1 MSDLHP
7 FLQDPENA
15 RGYAHLLAVPIGT
28 VRTWARS
35 LGWSRSSMQR
45 FLASLCRE
53 HLGEV
58 QSCKTHSVFR
68 PLSGKTKG
76 FPHPPPISPPAI
88 AQNHDVARC
97 VPGRLGTSRYVPA
110 ALGSSGLGGKEP
122 SATAPATAG
131 SEYSRALIT
140 AMNDALSARFKE
152 SYRPVLTDNDSS
164 IAAADRLDKA
174 GVPVGNAEAHLL
186 VQCRLFNPSKHGKGE
201 LPKSLAYFERGILKA
216 WKTEAQLTIPLMQ
229 LERSVDPGPRY
240 QEYVPPASGLPIAKP
255 ETIDAVAQ
263 DWRAMASSPTRPRR
277 P

>member
-1 MSDLHP
+1 MNNEHT
-7 FLQDPENA
+7 FLQDPEYA
-15 RGYAHLLAVPIGT
+15 RGYAHLLAVPIGS

-45 FLASLCRE
+45 FLASLRRE

-76 FPHPPPISPPAI
+76 FVHPPSPVHTPV
-88 AQNHDVARC
+88 AQTHDVARC
-97 VPGRLGTSRYVPA
+97 VPGRPGTSRYVPA
-110 ALGSSGLGGKEP
+110 ALGSSGLVGKEP
-122 SATAPATAG
+122 SATAEAG

-140 AMNDALSARFKE
+140 AMNDALLARFRE
-152 SYRPVLTDNDSS
+152 SYRSVLVDNVSS
-164 IAAADRLDKA
+164 IAAADRLEKA
-174 GVPVGNAEAHLL
+174 GVPADKAEAHLL
-186 VQCRLFNPSKHGKGE
+186 VQCRLFNPSKHGKGD

-229 LERSVDPGPRY
+229 LERSIDPGPRY
-240 QEYVPPASGLPIAKP
+240 QEYVPPASDLPIAKP

-263 DWRAMASSPTRPRR
+263 DWRAIASSPTRPRR